1 MFLKL
6 LLSVF
11 SESMQARFM
20 KRRGIILGTRRKNGR
35 EVYTYMFH
43 RLFAEVVYKND
54 DPDASAEHV
63 RLIVG
68 LKRLQYYLEREAKQY
83 YEHH

>member
-6 LLSVF
+6 MLSVF

-20 KRRGIILGTRRKNGR
+20 KRRGIVLGTRRKNGR

-43 RLFAEVVYKND
+43 NLFAEVVYKKD
-54 DPDASAEHV
+54 DPEASAEHV
-63 RLIVG
+63 KLIVG
-68 LKRLQYYLEREAKQY
+68 LKNLNHYLEREARQY
-83 YEHH
+83 EE